1 MIIAP
6 ALVLSLWPSSSATAV
21 QTGLAVTG
29 YTIDQIPPVKS
40 DDVYPVCGQGTLDF
54 INATWDYTENEFGA
68 CGSDLFM
75 LHYTGSLQIPEHQTI
90 EFWVASDDGGTVK
103 IGTHEWGVW
112 QDQGCSATESGQI
125 DISAGTQPVDAWF
138 YENGGGTCFMLA
150 WNIDGAGWS
159 IVPPEAFTSIPMD
172 TTTTT
177 DQTTTTVLEV
187 STTAL
192 PPTTQATPSNT
203 TTTSDQTTSTTT
215 TTTTS
220 TTTTTTTST
229 TIPTPPPTAAP
240 PPPVIEMLPPD
251 PEPEPPTTEPAPP
264 ETMPISADTVALPP
278 DPEPSPPDT
287 DAAPPDTV
295 SLPPDTEPEPP
306 ETVPVDDNN
315 NEVTPEVIAAL
326 AVAIDEITSIE
337 PESITPDQVTEIVE
351 SAAFDLLSDQQV
363 AEIAAVISDAPDE
376 VKDTFESAVN
386 VFDDPA
392 LSAYVPK
399 GSVVSVAVR
408 RAIIA
413 VTAVT
418 MAMSVPVPTASST
431 SSADRSR
438 KLQ

>member
-90 EFWVASDDGGTVK
+90 EFWVASDDGGTVQ
-103 IGTHEWGVW
+103 IGTHAWGVW

-220 TTTTTTTST
+220 TTTTST

-240 PPPVIEMLPPD
+240 PPPVIEM
-251 PEPEPPTTEPAPP
+251 
-264 ETMPISADTVALPP
+264 LPP

-326 AVAIDEITSIE
+326 AVAIDEITSIA
-337 PESITPDQVTEIVE
+337 PESITPDQITEIVE

-418 MAMSVPVPTASST
+418 MAMSVPMPTASST